1 LSLFFAVE
9 GVARA
14 TQPCPPGTHPSHVGF
29 LVAGALSLSG
39 TLAVLGLG
47 LKITLGRKGSQRL
60 LAGAVTILAVAACAF
75 IGFWFT
81 VIVSSV
87 FSGCVK
93 G

>member
-1 LSLFFAVE
+1 
-9 GVARA
+9 
-14 TQPCPPGTHPSHVGF
+14 VG
-29 LVAGALSLSG
+29 LIVAGALSLSG

-47 LKITLGRKGSQRL
+47 LKITLGRKGSLRL
-60 LAGAVTILAVAACAF
+60 LAGAVSILAVAAFAF

-81 VIVSSV
+81 VMVGFV